1 MAVTARRIYLRFVP
15 KKDRETVR
23 GLGARYDRDMR
34 RWFAPRYVDP
44 AVFTAWLPAPA
55 PVADKADGHG
65 CHNAA
70 SANLVV
76 PRVLPYQEPYAAKT
90 WATGGTVRRIRR

>member
-34 RWFAPRYVDP
+34 RWFAPHYVDP
-44 AVFTAWLPAPA
+44 AVFAAWLPAPA
-55 PVADKADGHG
+55 ANERGDGTHST
-65 CHNAA
+65 A

-76 PRVLPYQEPYAAKT
+76 PKVIAYEDPINRTTWKTRRV
-90 WATGGTVRRIRR
+90 R